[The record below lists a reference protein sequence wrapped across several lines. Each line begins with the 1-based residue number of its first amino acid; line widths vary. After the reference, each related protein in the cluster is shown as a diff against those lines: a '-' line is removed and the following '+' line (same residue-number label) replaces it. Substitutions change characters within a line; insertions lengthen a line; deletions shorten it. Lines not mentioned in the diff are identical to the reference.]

1 MEQYVNVRA
10 REFVQKYMLE
20 KPVEFYRSLL
30 ELMLSEGRIKD
41 NIDLKISA
49 QEFNYGLLGISLEF
63 AFVRQTGAD
72 VEAILKK
79 FQTMLISYL
88 ID

>member
-49 QEFNYGLLGISLEF
+49 QELNYGLPGM
-63 AFVRQTGAD
+63 V
-72 VEAILKK
+72 
-79 FQTMLISYL
+79 
-88 ID
+88 

>member
-1 MEQYVNVRA
+1 
-10 REFVQKYMLE
+10 MLE

-49 QEFNYGLLGISLEF
+49 QELNYGLLGISLNS
-63 AFVRQTGAD
+63 R
-72 VEAILKK
+72 L
-79 FQTMLISYL
+79 
-88 ID
+88 